1 MKHFFVDTNII
12 IDLLADRKPH
22 SKFATY
28 IFALAE
34 NKKIQLY
41 TSSHA
46 IATVHYMLKKYTEEK
61 IVRNILL
68 SLLDFIAVIPI
79 DGYIIKNG
87 LSSTHK
93 DFEDAIQILAA
104 SSVKQIDGIITRN
117 IKDFKTSPIPVY
129 LPDKLMEQLYL
140 KNH

>member
-1 MKHFFVDTNII
+1 
-12 IDLLADRKPH
+12 
-22 SKFATY
+22 
-28 IFALAE
+28 
-34 NKKIQLY
+34 
-41 TSSHA
+41 
-46 IATVHYMLKKYTEEK
+46 MLKKYTEEK